1 MLNCIAR
8 VLRGPGPCFILPSMD
23 PVTHTL
29 AGVALGEAFLRPRW
43 GRRAV
48 VVSAWAANLPDIDA
62 IVLLTFDP
70 GAIVLRR
77 SFGHSLLI
85 LPLWVLAAAWL
96 LRKKYADIAYRD
108 LLFMIGL
115 SAFVHLFFDLIN
127 SFGVQL
133 LWPLSWSR
141 PELAITFI
149 IDLALTG
156 LLAAPHLV
164 RLSPAWRPQLSGAAR
179 AGLLAAGVYLLV
191 SFQLR
196 RMALRIARDL
206 APEADWV
213 YAFPEPFGPH
223 RWRTVAREGALWRI
237 YLVRPLAATAEPKGT
252 VLSRL
257 ADPAVEAARRTPF
270 ARRLETFFKAPVWE
284 IEEGSGGRVVRAR
297 DLRFASIVLSRGSRF
312 NYAFTTASDGRA
324 APRDARIW

>member
-1 MLNCIAR
+1 MHRPRLAR
-8 VLRGPGPCFILPSMD
+8 VRAFPYTHPVD

-62 IVLLTFDP
+62 VVLLSFDP

-77 SFGHSLLI
+77 SFGHSLLL

-96 LRKKYADIAYRD
+96 FRKKYADIAYRD
-108 LLFMIGL
+108 LLFMVGL
-115 SAFVHLFFDLIN
+115 SALVHLFFDLIN

-133 LWPLSWSR
+133 LWPLSLSR
-141 PELAITFI
+141 SELAITFI

-156 LLAAPHLV
+156 LLAAPHLA
-164 RLSPAWRPQLSGAAR
+164 RLSPAWRPQLAWAAR
-179 AGLLAAGVYLLV
+179 AGLLAAGVYLLA

-206 APEADWV
+206 APHADWV

-223 RWRTVAREGALWRI
+223 RWRAVAREGPLWRV
-237 YLVRPLAATAEPKGT
+237 YLVRPLAGTAKPKGT

-257 ADPAVEAARRTPF
+257 EDPAVEAARRTPF
-270 ARRLETFFKAPVWE
+270 AQRLETFFKAPVWE
-284 IEEGSGGRVVRAR
+284 VEESSDSRVVRAR
-297 DLRFASIVLSRGSRF
+297 DLRFASVILSRRTHF
-312 NYAFTTASDGRA
+312 DYVFTTTPDGRA
-324 APRDARIW
+324 ASRDARIW